1 MAAQGPA
8 PAAGVYRRVLALLE
22 SPAPPSRNRHFARF
36 ASEQGRLV
44 LRLLRLYRSLAAEA
58 ARALRRPG
66 ASARLISQDGQTW
79 LEVVDP
85 ELNYQRRSL
94 LPPQL
99 QDHFRRQLG
108 LG

>member
-36 ASEQGRLV
+36 AGEQGRLV
-44 LRLLRLYRSLAAEA
+44 LRLLRLYRALAAEA
-58 ARALRRPG
+58 MRALARPG
-66 ASARLISQDGQTW
+66 ASARLLKEGGQTW
-79 LEVVDP
+79 LEVRDP
-85 ELNYQRRSL
+85 GLSYQRRSL